1 VQELRGRVA
10 IVTGSGG
17 GLGEAIVTGFAQAG
31 ISVVLAGRRHEKI
44 AAVADRIKAA
54 GGSAHAQQ
62 TDVTRESDVK
72 ALFAATIQTFGR
84 LDILVNNAGVGSSRS
99 ETEDLSLELW
109 ENVVD
114 TNLTGAFLC
123 SREALKIMKAQRS
136 GRIIN
141 IGSIAALTPRAHA
154 APYTASKAGLEG
166 LTRSL
171 ALDGRAYNV
180 SASIMHL
187 GSIHTLDGFAK
198 DRPTERKP
206 TDYRL
211 EPADIVR
218 TALLMVSLPERAT
231 IFELTML
238 PIEQPSFIGRG

>member
-1 VQELRGRVA
+1 MRELKGKVA

-17 GLGEAIVTGFAQAG
+17 GLGEAVATGFAEAG
-31 ISVVLAGRRHEKI
+31 ISVVLAGRRYEKI
-44 AAVADRIKAA
+44 ASVADRIKAA
-54 GGSAHAQQ
+54 GGSAHAQK
-62 TDVTRESDVK
+62 TDVKSEEDVK
-72 ALFAATIQTFGR
+72 ALFAAAIETFGR
-84 LDILVNNAGVGSSRS
+84 LDILVNNAGVGSSKF
-99 ETEDLSLELW
+99 ETEDLPFELW
-109 ENVVD
+109 NNVID

-123 SREALKIMKAQRS
+123 SREALKIMKPQRG

-141 IGSIAALTPRAHA
+141 IGSIAALTPRAHS

-180 SASIMHL
+180 AASIMHL
-187 GSIHTLDGFAK
+187 GSIHTLDGFSK
-198 DRPTERKP
+198 DRPSERKS

-211 EPADIVR
+211 EPTDIAR
-218 TALLMVSLPERAT
+218 TVLLMVSLPERAT